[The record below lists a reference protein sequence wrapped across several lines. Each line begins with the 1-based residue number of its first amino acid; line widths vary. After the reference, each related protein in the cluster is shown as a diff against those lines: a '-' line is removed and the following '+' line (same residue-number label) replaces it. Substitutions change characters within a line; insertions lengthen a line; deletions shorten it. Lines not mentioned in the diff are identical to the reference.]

1 MAPAAV
7 LSCEETRQ
15 TCAKT
20 RARHQLHA
28 DVDVWLDTWE
38 AHCPMPHP
46 AWRSAQAVLAM
57 RQELTGRSTEGLVE
71 QRHAPVLQQR
81 TLACPHGQRLL
92 AARPAPPRTVP
103 TMVGEVSL
111 ARPDCYCRPCQRVF
125 SRGCSPP
132 AFCAPHAMGQQKA
145 GARWA
150 AEVPCDTAQEL
161 CAALT
166 GLSLSAHTV
175 HEVAGEL
182 SHALGVLE
190 VGPTAAEMAHRV
202 AAIAAGKTWRPV
214 VVLAIDG
221 ACVPTRPEP
230 ATGRWLAAGTRGPSG
245 HRGQGHGRR
254 PRAFAAPWWSGSG
267 SCIC

>member
-15 TCAKT
+15 TFAKT

-38 AHCPMPHP
+38 AHMSDAPP
-46 AWRSAQAVLAM
+46 SLEEVTQAVLAM

-111 ARPDCYCRPCQRVF
+111 ARPYCYCRPCQQ
-125 SRGCSPP
+125 GCSPVDAALQLSARRTP
-132 AFCAPHAMGQQKA
+132 WDRQKA

-161 CAALT
+161 CA
-166 GLSLSAHTV
+166 
-175 HEVAGEL
+175 
-182 SHALGVLE
+182 GVD
-190 VGPTAAEMAHRV
+190 
-202 AAIAAGKTWRPV
+202 RPV
-214 VVLAIDG
+214 VERSY
-221 ACVPTRPEP
+221 RP
-230 ATGRWLAAGTRGPSG
+230 
-245 HRGQGHGRR
+245 
-254 PRAFAAPWWSGSG
+254 
-267 SCIC
+267 